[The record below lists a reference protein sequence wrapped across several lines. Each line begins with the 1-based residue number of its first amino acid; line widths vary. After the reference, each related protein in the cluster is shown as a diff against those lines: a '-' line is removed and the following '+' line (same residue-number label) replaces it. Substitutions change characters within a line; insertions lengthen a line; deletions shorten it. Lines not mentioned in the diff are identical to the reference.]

1 MRSESFAR
9 RHGDGLG
16 ASWFRLG
23 NRSRTPTQFNQT
35 GAWEGHDDLPVG
47 QRLDETLDAVRDL
60 GDLRDQGQKHSHHRV
75 HQLPDG
81 LVCEGAGQPAATQ
94 RSRVIHVVVWCYH
107 CAYSRSGQQI
117 MEVAI
122 RKMGNSQGVLI
133 PKPILAQVG
142 LEGTADLQ
150 VRDGVIEIRAIR
162 RNPRE
167 GWADDARRLAEQGGD
182 ALVWP
187 EVANKGDDE
196 LVW

>member
-1 MRSESFAR
+1 
-9 RHGDGLG
+9 
-16 ASWFRLG
+16 
-23 NRSRTPTQFNQT
+23 
-35 GAWEGHDDLPVG
+35 
-47 QRLDETLDAVRDL
+47 
-60 GDLRDQGQKHSHHRV
+60 
-75 HQLPDG
+75 
-81 LVCEGAGQPAATQ
+81 
-94 RSRVIHVVVWCYH
+94 
-107 CAYSRSGQQI
+107 

-150 VRDGVIEIRAIR
+150 VRNGVIEIRAVR

-167 GWADDARRLAEQGGD
+167 GWAEDARRIAELRDD

-187 EVANKGDDE
+187 EFANDGDDQ